1 MDLSLKKARKLETK
15 IGAFVAQNSSN
26 VETTFD
32 ARVNSTKEEID
43 KQAVEA
49 RTKFFEN
56 VKNVEDLNNIRYEIR
71 RLISDANA
79 VGGEKSIDFLLNE
92 KVVLESKLARLNAL
106 LRFQKYDPLLME
118 DQLNSNKKLLES
130 GADRYGRSN
139 VTFDVNFLTSV
150 DEQKFK
156 DDKVLLA
163 KKIEEIEDKLAE
175 LNYSKRISLGANS
188 VKLLQDNGL
197 V

>member
-1 MDLSLKKARKLETK
+1 MELSLKKARKLETK
-15 IGAFVAQNSSN
+15 IGAFVAQNSSDR
-26 VETTFD
+26 ETTFS

-43 KQAVEA
+43 KLAIEA

-56 VKNVEDLNNIRYEIR
+56 IKNVEDLNNIRYDIR
-71 RLISDANA
+71 RFISDENA
-79 VGGEKSIDFLLNE
+79 KGDEKSIDFLLNE
-92 KVVLESKLARLNAL
+92 KVVLESKLARINASM
-106 LRFQKYDPLLME
+106 RFEKYDPLLME
-118 DQLNSNKKLLES
+118 DQLNNQKKLLES
-130 GADRYGRSN
+130 GQDRYGRSN
-139 VTFDVNFLTSV
+139 VTFEVNFLTGL